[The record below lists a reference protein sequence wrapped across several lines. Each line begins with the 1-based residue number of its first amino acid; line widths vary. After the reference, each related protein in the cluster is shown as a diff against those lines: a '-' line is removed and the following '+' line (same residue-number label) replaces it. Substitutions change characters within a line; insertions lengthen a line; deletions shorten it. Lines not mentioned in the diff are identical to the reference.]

1 MKYELNRLYN
11 IDCMEAMQEIPD
23 KYFELAIVD
32 PIYGDVRA
40 GGYMTGKSQGGV
52 ARHPKYN
59 YAIWNQ
65 KKTDADYFTELLR
78 VSKNQII
85 WGGNYFA
92 SMLPDSSC
100 WIVWDK
106 CSGDTK
112 WADFEMAWTSFD
124 TAARIFRFMW
134 NGMLQGKSIG
144 EGYVMQGNKDLNEKR
159 IHPTQKPVA
168 LYEWLLMH
176 YAKPGDKILDTHVGS
191 ASSLI
196 ACYDIGFEFLGF
208 ELDKNYYEAAQKRLA
223 DHKAQLRWTV

>member
-1 MKYELNRLYN
+1 
-11 IDCMEAMQEIPD
+11 ME
-23 KYFELAIVD
+23 
-32 PIYGDVRA
+32 
-40 GGYMTGKSQGGV
+40 S
-52 ARHPKYN
+52 
-59 YAIWNQ
+59 

-106 CSGDTK
+106 CNGDTK

-159 IHPTQKPVA
+159 IHCAYCKGKPECVELIERREFEKISKKMCEKCA
-168 LYEWLLMH
+168 LEWLMRP
-176 YAKPGDKILDTHVGS
+176 A
-191 ASSLI
+191 
-196 ACYDIGFEFLGF
+196 E
-208 ELDKNYYEAAQKRLA
+208 E
-223 DHKAQLRWTV
+223 